1 MIRFLLRAAALLL
14 LAAAF
19 VALVLDGARSIAA
32 SGLALLDAGT
42 LAKTLAPQMLAQLQP
57 AAERLWPA
65 LWDPVL
71 VTALKG
77 PAFVYLALLG
87 ALLLWLTQRPKP
99 KIGYSS
105 RP

>member
-32 SGLALLDAGT
+32 SGLSLLDIGA
-42 LAKTLAPQMLAQLQP
+42 LAQAIAPQKLAQLQP
-57 AAERLWPA
+57 AAERLSPA

-77 PAFVYLALLG
+77 PAFLYLALLG
-87 ALLLWLTQRPKP
+87 ALLLRLTRPAAP

>member
-1 MIRFLLRAAALLL
+1 MIRFLLRAVAFLL
-14 LAAAF
+14 LAAGF
-19 VALVLDGARSIAA
+19 VTLVLDGARSIAA
-32 SGLALLDAGT
+32 SALAFLDLQT
-42 LAKTLAPQMLAQLQP
+42 LAAAVAPQKLAALQP
-57 AAERLWPA
+57 AAERLSPA

-77 PAFVYLALLG
+77 PAFLYLIVIGAILLR
-87 ALLLWLTQRPKP
+87 LTRPPAP

>member
-14 LAAAF
+14 LAAGF

-32 SGLALLDAGT
+32 NGLALLDAGT
-42 LAKTLAPQMLAQLQP
+42 LANALAPQKLAELKP
-57 AAERLWPA
+57 VAEGLAPA

-71 VTALKG
+71 VTALKA
-77 PAFVYLALLG
+77 PAFLYLALLG
-87 ALLLWLTQRPKP
+87 ALLFWATRPSAP